1 MLSIWSSMVDS
12 SLKKNKFAI
21 VFGKKI
27 KRDIL
32 QKKDP
37 MTFIKLAHQY
47 DHQKKSSED
56 QWAWDFGDKRWTMR
70 SNTASAV
77 FAIICIGA
85 VYTDTKLTTHA
96 ERKNNCPY
104 NVAKKNLENLNI
116 DPDTHFLKNIVMSH
130 EALIGQDFEEIAK
143 TVLCPFIRKYRAA
156 RTIQMAFRIFVSKK
170 RIQKRNAIIFKELM
184 EVVWK
189 PSRITLEML
198 DS

>member
-1 MLSIWSSMVDS
+1 MVDS
-12 SLKKNKFAI
+12 SLKKNKYAI

-37 MTFIKLAHQY
+37 MTFIKLAHEY
-47 DHQKKSSED
+47 DHKKKTNED
-56 QWAWDFGDKRWTMR
+56 QWSWDFVDKRWTMR

-85 VYTDTKLTTHA
+85 VYTDIKFTTHSQS
-96 ERKNNCPY
+96 KNNCPY
-104 NVAKKNLENLNI
+104 NLAIKNLENLNI
-116 DPDTHFLKNIVMSH
+116 DEDPDNYPLNNIVMSH
-130 EALIGQDFEEIAK
+130 EALIGQDFETIAK
-143 TVLCPFIRKYRAA
+143 IILCPYLQKYIAA
-156 RTIQMAFRIFVSKK
+156 RKIQRTFREYMSRQ
-170 RIQKRNAIIFKELM
+170 RIKNRNAIIFKELM

-189 PSRITLEML
+189 PSRITIEML

>member
-1 MLSIWSSMVDS
+1 MIDS
-12 SLKKNKFAI
+12 SLKKNNFAI

-27 KRDIL
+27 KRDTL

-37 MTFIKLAHQY
+37 MTFIKIAHEY
-47 DHQKKSSED
+47 DHKKKTQED

-70 SNTASAV
+70 SDTASAV

-85 VYTDTKLTTHA
+85 VYTDIKFTTHSQ
-96 ERKNNCPY
+96 RKNNCPY

-156 RTIQMAFRIFVSKK
+156 RTIQRTFREYISRQRIK
-170 RIQKRNAIIFKELM
+170 RRNAIIFKELM

-189 PSRITLEML
+189 PSRITIEML